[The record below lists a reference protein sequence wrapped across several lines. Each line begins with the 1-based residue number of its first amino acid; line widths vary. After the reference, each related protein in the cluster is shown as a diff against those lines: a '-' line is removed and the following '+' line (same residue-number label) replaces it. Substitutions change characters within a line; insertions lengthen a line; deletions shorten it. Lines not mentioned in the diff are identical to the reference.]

1 MNLHS
6 LTRKWKMTQYKKKT
20 SCKGVFEV
28 SSPKCLKVHRKRAL
42 NCLTVGQNHKKSMTI
57 WKLCEKSSKWDVA
70 GHCSFICLEMA
81 KVWRKKSLIEKN
93 AHFMFFQWTI
103 LVFPFLTMMQLKIIL
118 ATLYPWA
125 NWRASNFLQN
135 GAKNKFLTQC
145 V

>member
-1 MNLHS
+1 MKNGAVS
-6 LTRKWKMTQYKKKT
+6 KKT
-20 SCKGVFEV
+20 SCKGVSEV
-28 SSPKCLKVHRKRAL
+28 SSPKCLKIYWKFASF
-42 NCLTVGQNHKKSMTI
+42 CLTMGQNHRKSMTV
-57 WKLCEKSSKWDVA
+57 WKLCEKSSKCDVA
-70 GHCSFICLEMA
+70 GHCSFIRLEMA

-93 AHFMFFQWTI
+93 VHFIFFQWAN